1 MLGEHP
7 PLKLHPPP
15 GGGHV
20 SRQHLSKL
28 VLQEARSVHRH
39 VVVSICN
46 LREREG
52 GEGKGRRE
60 GGREEGTLGKQR
72 TDRNFILLIEVH
84 IINNQ

>member
-7 PLKLHPPP
+7 PLELHPPP

-28 VLQEARSVHRH
+28 VLQEAGSVHRH
-39 VVVSICN
+39 VVVTIGN

-52 GEGKGRRE
+52 GKGRER
-60 GGREEGTLGKQR
+60 GKGTLGK
-72 TDRNFILLIEVH
+72 TDRNFMLLIKPVASLYFPL
-84 IINNQ
+84 IFVK